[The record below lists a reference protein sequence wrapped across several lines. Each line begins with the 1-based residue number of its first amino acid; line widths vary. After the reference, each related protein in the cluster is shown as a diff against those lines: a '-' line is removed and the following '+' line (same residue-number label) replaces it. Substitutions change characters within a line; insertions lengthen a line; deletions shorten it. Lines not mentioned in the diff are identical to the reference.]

1 MNISYRLSRL
11 ELFLTL
17 LVMQF
22 HQPFAIIVY
31 ILTVLIFS
39 YVSVNVAS
47 SVDASF
53 IAKLFVFIVF
63 ESFPVVLIF
72 VLILLST
79 LVSVFSRKN
88 RPLLDDQSMTFNE
101 DLFIVTSERARSEI
115 QWKALQRVVINF
127 GFVFLYLSQA
137 GAMIIPKRVFVD
149 NKEYMQFVAL
159 CRSKLKNNK

>member
-1 MNISYRLSRL
+1 
-11 ELFLTL
+11 
-17 LVMQF
+17 
-22 HQPFAIIVY
+22 
-31 ILTVLIFS
+31 
-39 YVSVNVAS
+39 
-47 SVDASF
+47 
-53 IAKLFVFIVF
+53 
-63 ESFPVVLIF
+63 
-72 VLILLST
+72 
-79 LVSVFSRKN
+79 
-88 RPLLDDQSMTFNE
+88 MTFNE